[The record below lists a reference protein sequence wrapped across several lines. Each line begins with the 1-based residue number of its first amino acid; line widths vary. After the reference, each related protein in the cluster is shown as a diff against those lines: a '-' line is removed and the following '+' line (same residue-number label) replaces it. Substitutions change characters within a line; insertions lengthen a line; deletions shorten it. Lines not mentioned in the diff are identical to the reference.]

1 MCICKT
7 FVQSQNEDFKEKN
20 KTKQNKTQN
29 PQNWM
34 WLLHHCRGENMF
46 YLYLPMVVLKTD
58 LCCVTP
64 GLRTTGIRQGE
75 DLGATGMVPVSVVLQ
90 EIWDYPLASNI
101 SSVL

>member
-7 FVQSQNEDFKEKN
+7 LVQSQNEDFKEKQTN
-20 KTKQNKTQN
+20 KKQN

-58 LCCVTP
+58 LCCVIP
-64 GLRTTGIRQGE
+64 GLRATGIRQGE
-75 DLGATGMVPVSVVLQ
+75 DWEATGMFPVSAVLQ
-90 EIWDYPLASNI
+90 EIWDYPPVSNI